1 MPTTANFRIG
11 FIFAHSQQTTASFAC
26 SLMIAR
32 YMKRRTECHQVVL
45 SSIFNLCVMSE
56 MVVAVERAKK
66 VYRIAVSTLFFLQGL
81 CFATWA
87 SRIPSIQQQLSISES
102 LLGVILF
109 ALPAGSMISLAFS
122 GKLVTK
128 YGSKK
133 IAVNALLL
141 YSLLLPAIGFSST
154 PILLIASLILFGL
167 AGNLANIAINTQA
180 VHVEARYGRNIMASF
195 HGLWSTA
202 GFVAAG
208 IGTFMI
214 GRGIVPLT
222 HFVIITGIIAT
233 GVAASYHFLVTEEK
247 TAAPSSHLFVKPD
260 KTLLRLGILAFCC
273 MICEGAMFDW
283 SGIYFQKVVG
293 AEKSWIGAGYTA
305 FMCAMASGRFVAD
318 WVANKLQFTRT
329 IFISGILITSGLL
342 LAVILPNVLPSII
355 GFLIVGF
362 GVSSVIP
369 LIYSE
374 AGKSKTVSAGM
385 ALTAVSSIGF
395 LGFLI
400 GPPLIGIV
408 AGIFSLRASFLLIAF
423 IGLLIAFMIRYGRAA
438 GSEK

>member
-1 MPTTANFRIG
+1 MPEIAVNIG
-11 FIFAHSQQTTASFAC
+11 KT
-26 SLMIAR
+26 
-32 YMKRRTECHQVVL
+32 KR
-45 SSIFNLCVMSE
+45 
-56 MVVAVERAKK
+56 
-66 VYRIAVSTLFFLQGL
+66 VYRLAVSTLFFLQGL

-87 SRIPSIQQQLSISES
+87 SRIPSIQQQLGISES

-109 ALPAGSMISLAFS
+109 ALPAGSMISLTFS
-122 GKLVTK
+122 GRLVTK

-133 IAVNALLL
+133 IAVNALLF
-141 YSLLLPAIGFSST
+141 YSLLLPAIGFADT
-154 PILLIASLILFGL
+154 PLLLIASLVLFGL
-167 AGNLANIAINTQA
+167 AANLANIAINTEA
-180 VHVEARYGRNIMASF
+180 VHVESQYGRNIMASF

-222 HFVIITGIIAT
+222 HFVMITALIAV
-233 GVAASYHFLVTEEK
+233 GVAGTFHYLITEEK
-247 TAAPSSHLFVKPD
+247 TQATASRLFVKPD
-260 KTLLRLGILAFCC
+260 KRLLRLGILAFCC

-293 AEKSWIGAGYTA
+293 AESSWIGAGYTA

-318 WVANKLQFTRT
+318 WVSNKLQFSRT
-329 IFISGILITSGLL
+329 IFFSGILITSGLL
-342 LAVILPNVLPSII
+342 LAVLIPNVLPAII

-374 AGKSKTVSAGM
+374 AGKSKTTSAGM

-395 LGFLI
+395 LGFLF

-408 AGIFSLRASFLLIAF
+408 AGMFSLRISFLLIAF
-423 IGLLIAFMIRYGRAA
+423 IGLLIAVMIRYSNKKEA
-438 GSEK
+438 

>member
-1 MPTTANFRIG
+1 MPPGGAVRHF
-11 FIFAHSQQTTASFAC
+11 Q
-26 SLMIAR
+26 M
-32 YMKRRTECHQVVL
+32 
-45 SSIFNLCVMSE
+45 CVMSDITI
-56 MVVAVERAKK
+56 AIERTKR

-87 SRIPSIQQQLSISES
+87 SRIPSIQQQLGISES

-133 IAVNALLL
+133 IAVNALFL

-154 PILLIASLILFGL
+154 PALLITSLIFFGF

-214 GRGIVPLT
+214 GKGIVPLT

-233 GVAASYHFLVTEEK
+233 GVAACLQYLITEEK
-247 TAAPSSHLFVKPD
+247 APASSAPLFVKPD

-318 WVANKLQFTRT
+318 WVSNKLKFTRT
-329 IFISGILITSGLL
+329 IFISGLLITGGLL
-342 LAVILPNVLPSII
+342 LAVLIPKVLPSII
-355 GFLIVGF
+355 GFLVVGF

-374 AGKSKTVSAGM
+374 AGKSKTTSAGM

-400 GPPLIGIV
+400 GPPLIGII
-408 AGIFSLRASFLLIAF
+408 AGVFSLRISFLLIAL
-423 IGLLIAFMIRYGRAA
+423 IGLLIAVMIRYGRPA
-438 GSEK
+438 GSNN

>member
-1 MPTTANFRIG
+1 
-11 FIFAHSQQTTASFAC
+11 
-26 SLMIAR
+26 
-32 YMKRRTECHQVVL
+32 
-45 SSIFNLCVMSE
+45 MSE
-56 MVVAVERAKK
+56 IAVSIHKTKRI
-66 VYRIAVSTLFFLQGL
+66 YRIAVSTLFFLQGL

-87 SRIPSIQQQLSISES
+87 SRIPSIQHRLGISES
-102 LLGVILF
+102 LLGIILF
-109 ALPAGSMISLAFS
+109 ALPAGSMISLFFS
-122 GKLVTK
+122 GRLVTK
-128 YGSKK
+128 FGSRK
-133 IAVNALLL
+133 IAVNAILL
-141 YSLLLPAIGFSST
+141 YSLLLPAIGFSYNV
-154 PILLIASLILFGL
+154 PLLIGSLVLFGF

-180 VHVEARYGRNIMASF
+180 VHVEAQYGRNIMASF

-214 GRGIVPLT
+214 GKGIVPLT
-222 HFVIITGIIAT
+222 HFVIITAVIAA
-233 GVAASYHFLVTEEK
+233 GVAAAYQYLVTEEK
-247 TAAPSSHLFVKPD
+247 TPAASTRLFVKPD
-260 KTLLRLGILAFCC
+260 KALLRLGILAFCC

-293 AEKSWIGAGYTA
+293 AEQSWIGAGYTA

-318 WVANKLQFTRT
+318 WVSNKLKFTRT

-342 LAVILPNVLPSII
+342 LAVGIPQVLPSII

-374 AGKSKTVSAGM
+374 AGKSKTTSAGM

-400 GPPLIGIV
+400 GPPLIGIM
-408 AGIFSLRASFLLIAF
+408 AGVFSLRISFLAIAF
-423 IGLLIAFMIRYGRAA
+423 IGLFIAIMIRYGRA
-438 GSEK
+438 GDPEKPA

>member
-1 MPTTANFRIG
+1 MLRKKWIVFFTNSVT
-11 FIFAHSQQTTASFAC
+11 
-26 SLMIAR
+26 
-32 YMKRRTECHQVVL
+32 
-45 SSIFNLCVMSE
+45 MSE
-56 MVVAVERAKK
+56 IVVAIDKTRR
-66 VYRIAVSTLFFLQGL
+66 VYRMAVSTLFFLQGL

-87 SRIPSIQQQLSISES
+87 SRIPSIQQQLGLSEAF
-102 LLGVILF
+102 LGVILF
-109 ALPAGSMISLAFS
+109 ALPAGSMVSLTFS

-141 YSLLLPAIGFSST
+141 YSLLLPAIGFSTS
-154 PILLIASLILFGL
+154 PVLLIGSLVLFGI

-180 VHVEARYGRNIMASF
+180 VLVEARYGRNIMASF

-214 GRGIVPLT
+214 GKGIVPLT
-222 HFVIITGIIAT
+222 HFVIITAVIAA
-233 GVAASYHFLVTEEK
+233 GVAVTFQYLVTEEK
-247 TAAPSSHLFVKPD
+247 TPASSSRLFVKPD

-293 AEKSWIGAGYTA
+293 AEQNWIGAGYTA

-318 WVANKLQFTRT
+318 WVSNKLKFTLT
-329 IFISGILITSGLL
+329 IFISGLLIATGLL
-342 LAVILPNVLPSII
+342 LAVIIPQVLPAVI

-362 GVSSVIP
+362 GVSAVIP

-374 AGKSKTVSAGM
+374 AGKSSTTSAGM

-400 GPPLIGIV
+400 GPPLIGLL
-408 AGIFSLRASFLLIAF
+408 AGVFSLRISFVAIAL
-423 IGLLIAFMIRYGRAA
+423 IGLLIAVLIRYGRT
-438 GSEK
+438 GGEKQV